1 MQLSK
6 ESMGAGL
13 VSAGGPMA
21 GADRAVADS
30 WSRGDP
36 YERYMGRWSRRVAPR
51 FLAWLAVPPGLRW
64 LDVGCGTG
72 ALSQAILEGAAP
84 ASLVA
89 VDASAGFLEQA
100 RANLAGR
107 ATLHQATAGALP
119 LDARG
124 VDVCASGLLMNFVPD
139 PVAALREMARVTSVG
154 GLLAAYVWDYPGQMD
169 MIRIFWEVATE
180 LDPSASALDEARRFP
195 LCRLEALH
203 GAFVDAGLNGVTV
216 TTLEIET
223 PFADFDDYW
232 APFLGGQGPAPSY
245 AMSLEEPARQRL
257 REQLRKR
264 IVAQHN
270 GSIALTARALAVR
283 GTVPDSAPSF
293 SGA

>member
-1 MQLSK
+1 
-6 ESMGAGL
+6 
-13 VSAGGPMA
+13 MA
-21 GADRAVADS
+21 GADRTVVEN

-51 FLAWLAVPPGLRW
+51 FLAWLAVPAGLRW

-72 ALSQAILEGAAP
+72 ALSQAILEAAAP
-84 ASLVA
+84 SSLVA

-107 ATLHQATAGALP
+107 AVLHHAAVGALP
-119 LDARG
+119 LGARA

-139 PVAALREMARVTSVG
+139 PVAALRDMARVTAPG
-154 GLLAAYVWDYPGQMD
+154 GVLAAYVWDYAGQMD
-169 MIRIFWEVATE
+169 MLRIFWEVATD
-180 LDPSASALDEARRFP
+180 LDPAATALDETRRFS
-195 LCRLEALH
+195 LCRPEALH
-203 GAFVDAGLNGVTV
+203 DAFVGAGLDGVAV

-245 AMSLEEPARQRL
+245 AMSLEEPARLSL
-257 REQLRKR
+257 RGHLRKR
-264 IVAQHN
+264 IVSHHD
-270 GSIALTARALAVR
+270 GSIVLAARALAVR
-283 GTVPDSAPSF
+283 GAVPESAPS
-293 SGA
+293 SGRA